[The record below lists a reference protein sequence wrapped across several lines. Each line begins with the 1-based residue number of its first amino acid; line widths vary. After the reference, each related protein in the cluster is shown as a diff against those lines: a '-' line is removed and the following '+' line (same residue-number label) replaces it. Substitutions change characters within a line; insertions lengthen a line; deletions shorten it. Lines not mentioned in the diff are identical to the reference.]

1 VVAAWHEENCFPS
14 EAQFVPKPV
23 KAGEDKITEED
34 AGVLISIVL
43 DSARSTSFVL
53 VLDAQDL
60 KVLARV
66 ELNKLIPLS
75 FAHGSHRLRST

>member
-1 VVAAWHEENCFPS
+1 M
-14 EAQFVPKPV
+14 KT
-23 KAGEDKITEED
+23 GEDKVTEED

-53 VLDAQDL
+53 VLNAQDL
-60 KVLARV
+60 KVLARI

-75 FAHGSHRLRST
+75 FAHGSHRLRSI